1 MSTEP
6 VASNQDAEQSS
17 VTRDDEYEARV
28 LLDLV
33 RENTVLRHQ
42 VQILES
48 VPDLI
53 VAFDLNGHIFFASQS
68 VLDFLGLSSPE
79 EVQGR
84 SFWDLI
90 THESKV
96 LIQRELNEALQVQ
109 KEECCKSAELA
120 GGRSLMVYVVIKEQG
135 QDEES
140 HLVSLKGVVHASQH
154 DEPTCFCSI
163 QLTASAFQ
171 RVDSGTAI
179 SITDSE

>member
-6 VASNQDAEQSS
+6 VASNQDADQSS
-17 VTRDDEYEARV
+17 
-28 LLDLV
+28 
-33 RENTVLRHQ
+33 
-42 VQILES
+42 ILES

-96 LIQRELNEALQVQ
+96 LIQRELDEALQVQ
-109 KEECCKSAELA
+109 KEEGCESAELA

-140 HLVSLKGVVHASQH
+140 HLVSLKGVVHVSQEH
-154 DEPTCFCSI
+154 DEPTCICSI
-163 QLTASAFQ
+163 RLTASAFQ